1 MGEAPVFAAAAF
13 HPADTRH
20 QDQCRVL
27 IVGRAGMVQLSAAAG
42 HQATV
47 GGVEQDWSKCY
58 LFWDWGGGDGDAV
71 TDETRG
77 GVRHRVRH

>member
-1 MGEAPVFAAAAF
+1 
-13 HPADTRH
+13 
-20 QDQCRVL
+20 
-27 IVGRAGMVQLSAAAG
+27 MVQLSAAAG

-71 TDETRG
+71 TADTRG